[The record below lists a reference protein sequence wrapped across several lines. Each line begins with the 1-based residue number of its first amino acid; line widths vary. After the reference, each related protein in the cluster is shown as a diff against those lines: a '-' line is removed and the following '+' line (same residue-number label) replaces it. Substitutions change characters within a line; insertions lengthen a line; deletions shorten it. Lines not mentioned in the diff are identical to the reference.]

1 MEAFMLKAL
10 PLAAGA
16 VMDLLLGDPHGFPHP
31 VRLIGGLIRLLEMLL
46 RRGVSPDDHER
57 LLKRGAALTVLTAG
71 ITGFFVWAL
80 RAFVRLTAG
89 RAGIIILDTL
99 LIWQLL
105 AARSLAAE
113 SMKVARALEAGRTE
127 EARRAVSMIVGRDT
141 RYLTEEGI
149 AKAAVETVAEN
160 TSDGVVAPL
169 FWLMLLGPCGGWV
182 YKAVNTMD
190 SMVGYKNE
198 RYLYF
203 GRAAALTDDAVNY
216 LPARISAVL
225 MILAAAVLRFDAAG
239 AYRIWRRDRRKHKSP
254 NSAQT
259 ESVCAGALGIRLGGN
274 AVYFGKTVKKPWIGD
289 ETRKTIP
296 NDIRRADRLML
307 VTSFFML
314 AAALLFMAAMEL
326 VF

>member
-1 MEAFMLKAL
+1 MEELMMNAL
-10 PLAAGA
+10 PLVAGA
-16 VMDLLLGDPHGFPHP
+16 GLDLMFGDPHGFPHP
-31 VRLIGGLIRLLEMLL
+31 VRLIGGLISLLEAVL
-46 RRGVSPDDHER
+46 RRGVSPDDHEE
-57 LLKRGAALTVLTAG
+57 LLRRGAALTVLTSG
-71 ITGFFVWAL
+71 LTGFFVWAL
-80 RAFVRLTAG
+80 RAFVRMTAG
-89 RAGIIILDTL
+89 RAGCIVLDTI

-105 AARSLAAE
+105 CARSLAAE
-113 SMKVARALEAGRTE
+113 SMRVARALEAGDTE
-127 EARRAVSMIVGRDT
+127 GARRAVSMIVGRDT

-169 FWLMLLGPCGGWV
+169 FWLMLLGPCGGWM

-203 GRAAALTDDAVNY
+203 GRAAAKTDDAANY
-216 LPARISAVL
+216 LPARLSAVL
-225 MILAAAVLRFDAAG
+225 MILAAAVLRLDARG
-239 AYRIWRRDRRKHKSP
+239 ALRIWRRDRRKHKSP

-259 ESVCAGALGIRLGGN
+259 ESVCAGALGIRLGGD
-274 AVYFGKTVKKPWIGD
+274 AVYFGKMVKKPYIGD

-296 NDIRRADRLML
+296 NDIRRANRLML

-314 AAALLFMAAMEL
+314 AAALLFMAARAL